1 MTSRPSAPEVPDRPD
16 DLADAPAVDAFV
28 TARPQLF
35 GIAYRMLGSVAEA
48 EDVLQEAWIR
58 WQGTDR
64 TRVENP
70 AAFLTT
76 IVTRL
81 AINATTSAYARRE
94 TYVGQWLPEPV
105 DTTAD
110 PALGAERAEALET
123 AVLVLLERLTPV
135 ERAVYVLREAFAY
148 PYRSVAEILD
158 LSEANTR
165 QLARRSRERLGTRDA
180 VTVDPAEHRRLLAE
194 FVAAARDGDL
204 GRFEQFLAEG
214 VVART
219 DGGDRVHAARVELV
233 GPARVAS
240 FFDKIWHK
248 YWSGAEVRIVEAN
261 GLPAL
266 LLQDGPSSALVA
278 LDVGPDGI
286 RRVFAQVNPDKL
298 ERFAETV

>member
-1 MTSRPSAPEVPDRPD
+1 MTSRPSALKRPD
-16 DLADAPAVDAFV
+16 DLDAFL
-28 TARPQLF
+28 TTRPQLF
-35 GIAYRMLGSVAEA
+35 GIAYRMLGSVVEA

-76 IVTRL
+76 VVTRL
-81 AINATTSAYARRE
+81 AINATTSAHARRE
-94 TYVGQWLPEPV
+94 TTYVGPWLPEPV
-105 DTTAD
+105 DTAAD
-110 PALGAERAEALET
+110 PALGAERAEALEL

-135 ERAVYVLREAFAY
+135 ERAVYVLREAFDY
-148 PYRSVAEILD
+148 PHRRVAEILG
-158 LSEANTR
+158 LTEANTR

-180 VTVDPAEHRRLLAE
+180 VAVDASEHRRLLGE

-204 GRFEQFLAEG
+204 ARFEQFLAEG

-219 DGGDRVHAARVELV
+219 DGGDRVHAARIDLV

-248 YWSGAEVRIVEAN
+248 YGTGIEAHLVEAN
-261 GLPAL
+261 GQPVLAL
-266 LLQDGPSSALVA
+266 RREETLVGLLALEVA
-278 LDVGPDGI
+278 AAGI
-286 RRVFAQVNPDKL
+286 ERVFVQLNPDKL
-298 ERFAETV
+298 ARFTP